1 MNRRLIAVA
10 GMLLGLA
17 GCFWEE
23 PTSPSGYPDLKVEDV
38 VGCWFYQ
45 SQEPI
50 NGVTCFDRA
59 GGYYFVD
66 SIRYFYAEDSG
77 SYRLSGIR
85 MYQTYRIRTSA
96 GRNVVDSILRSFK
109 RDGDK
114 LCEIN
119 PGGDVAP
126 QCQIQVSPDSFP
138 DGLKPWRFFKKPAGW
153 DSLVK
158 PMK

>member
-1 MNRRLIAVA
+1 MNRSRSAVLLA
-10 GMLLGLA
+10 MLSLA

-23 PTSPSGYPDLKVEDV
+23 STSPSGYPDLKVEDV
-38 VGCWFYQ
+38 VGCWMYQ
-45 SQEPI
+45 AQEPI

-66 SIRYFYAEDSG
+66 STGYFYAEDSG
-77 SYRLSGIR
+77 SYRLSGSR

-96 GRNVVDSILRSFK
+96 GRNVVDSILRRFK
-109 RDGDK
+109 RDDGK

-119 PGGDVAP
+119 PGGDVAH
-126 QCQIQVSPDSFP
+126 QCQLPVSPVSLP
-138 DGLKPWRFFKKPAGW
+138 GGLKPWRYFKKPAGW

-158 PMK
+158 PTK